1 MKFFLD
7 TASLSEI
14 QDAASLGVLDGV
26 TTNPSLLAK
35 EADKGDPRAL
45 LVKICETVKGDVSA
59 EVVSTTY
66 DQIVAEGRE
75 LAKLHPCIVVKV
87 PMIREGIRAIRTL
100 SQEGI
105 RINCTLI
112 FSAVQ
117 GLIAAKAGATYL
129 SPFVGRIDD
138 TGHEGMVLVR
148 DMSQIMQNYHMKAQV
163 LAASLRHPVHV
174 LESALAGADVGTM
187 PKSVFDACFKHPL
200 TDIGLARFL
209 EDYKK
214 SQATLAAAR

>member
-7 TASLSEI
+7 TANLAEI

-26 TTNPSLLAK
+26 TTNPSLVAR
-35 EADKGDPRAL
+35 EKGDYKENML
-45 LVKICETVKGDVSA
+45 KICEAVGGPVSA
-59 EVVSTTY
+59 EVIATDYEGMVR
-66 DQIVAEGRE
+66 EGRDV
-75 LAKLHPCIVVKV
+75 AKWHKHIVVKI
-87 PMIREGIRAIRTL
+87 PMIREGVRAIRTL

-105 RINCTLI
+105 KINCTLI

-138 TGHEGMVLVR
+138 TGHDGMQLVR
-148 DMSQIMQNYHMKAQV
+148 DMVNIMEIHDLDAQV
-163 LAASLRHPVHV
+163 LAASLRHPLHVHD
-174 LESALAGADVGTM
+174 AAMAGAHVGTL

-200 TDIGLARFL
+200 TDLGLAKFL
-209 EDYKK
+209 EDYRK
-214 SQATLAAAR
+214 SQGAAK